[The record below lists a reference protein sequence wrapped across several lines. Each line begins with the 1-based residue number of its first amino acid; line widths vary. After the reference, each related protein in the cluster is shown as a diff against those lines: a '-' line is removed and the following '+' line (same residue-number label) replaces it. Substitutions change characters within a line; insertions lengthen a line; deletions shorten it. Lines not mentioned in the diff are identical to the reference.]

1 VNQPLDAPAG
11 WSARGLSLRGRT
23 EGDAP
28 FLRALYGAFRA
39 AELAPVPWTE
49 AAKAQFLDSQFALQ
63 TTHFDRFHP
72 EADFLIVE
80 EAGTPIGRLYLDRT
94 ADGFLI
100 VDIGFLPHRRG
111 AGLGEALLRHVHSK
125 AAEAGAGRVW
135 LHVLESN
142 PGARRLY
149 ERLGFALIEG
159 GEGPYQRMAWP
170 VS

>member
-1 VNQPLDAPAG
+1 MRSPLDAPAG

-23 EGDAP
+23 AGDVP

-39 AELAPVPWTE
+39 AELAPVPWAE

-63 TTHFDRFHP
+63 TLHFDRFHP

-80 EAGTPIGRLYLDRT
+80 EAGAPIGRLYLDRA
-94 ADGFLI
+94 ADGYLI
-100 VDIGFLPHRRG
+100 VDIGFLPHKQG
-111 AGLGEALLRHVHSK
+111 AGLGEALLRQVQAH
-125 AAEAGAGRVW
+125 AARAGASRVW

-149 ERLGFALIEG
+149 ERLGFRLIDG

>member
-1 VNQPLDAPAG
+1 MRSLLDAPAG
-11 WSARGLSLRGRT
+11 WSARGLSLRRRT
-23 EGDAP
+23 EGDTP

-63 TTHFDRFHP
+63 TVHFDRFHP

-80 EAGTPIGRLYLDRT
+80 DDGAPIGRLYLDRT
-94 ADGFLI
+94 ADGYLI
-100 VDIGFLPHRRG
+100 VDIGFLPHRQG
-111 AGLGEALLRHVHSK
+111 AGLGEALLRHVQAR
-125 AAEAGAGRVW
+125 AAEDGAGRVW

-149 ERLGFALIEG
+149 ERMGFRLIDG
-159 GEGPYQRMAWP
+159 GEGPYQRMAWA